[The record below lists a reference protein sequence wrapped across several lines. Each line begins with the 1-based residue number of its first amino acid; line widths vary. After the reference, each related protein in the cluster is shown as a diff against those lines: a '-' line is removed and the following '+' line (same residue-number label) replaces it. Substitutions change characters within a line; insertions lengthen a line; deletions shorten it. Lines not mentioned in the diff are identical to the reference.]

1 MAVTRGQELQIEGLY
16 KRYGETVAL
25 QDMTFAVQPGE
36 LFGFVGSNGA
46 GKTTAMRIALGVLSA
61 DSGHVYLGG
70 QPIDLSIRRR
80 IGYMPE
86 ERGLYPKMKV
96 GLQLSYLA
104 QLHGLSTGDAADAV
118 TSWTT
123 RLGINNRVNDTVD
136 SLSLGNQQRVQ
147 LAAALVH
154 DPDVLVLDEPFAGL
168 DPVAVDVRREVPAE
182 KAAHGVPVIYLTH
195 PRTLR
200 GQPRGRAR
208 PRARPLVEYR
218 EPLAYPLDSCAP
230 LVLREYERTDV
241 HVLRERQGREDVLGL
256 RNEVEPASGQEVG
269 AQTGDVFAGEAHRP
283 TAPRD
288 QAVDRFEHRR
298 LAGAVR
304 PDHRDDLVCVR
315 RERHAIQDEGIV
327 VSGLECVDLEEAHV
341 AP

>member
-1 MAVTRGQELQIEGLY
+1 MAVTRGQPLQIEGLC

-70 QPIDLSIRRR
+70 QPIDLSMRRR

-96 GLQLSYLA
+96 GLQLAYLA
-104 QLHGLSTGDAADAV
+104 RLHGLSTGDAADAV

-154 DPDVLVLDEPFAGL
+154 DPDVLVLDEPFSRL
-168 DPVAVDVRREVPAE
+168 HPVAS
-182 KAAHGVPVIYLTH
+182 HPVST
-195 PRTLR
+195 
-200 GQPRGRAR
+200 
-208 PRARPLVEYR
+208 V
-218 EPLAYPLDSCAP
+218 LAYEAS
-230 LVLREYERTDV
+230 
-241 HVLRERQGREDVLGL
+241 HGL
-256 RNEVEPASGQEVG
+256 RVS
-269 AQTGDVFAGEAHRP
+269 FAN
-283 TAPRD
+283 
-288 QAVDRFEHRR
+288 
-298 LAGAVR
+298 
-304 PDHRDDLVCVR
+304 
-315 RERHAIQDEGIV
+315 
-327 VSGLECVDLEEAHV
+327 
-341 AP
+341 